1 MYIYDRREMV
11 DKFIFAL
18 IEGRYLV
25 HGQSILTLR
34 MEETRRRFCALYA
47 KRVCHFVIYPLC
59 FN

>member
-11 DKFIFAL
+11 DRFIFAH

-25 HGQSILTLR
+25 HGQSSLTLR
-34 MEETRRRFCALYA
+34 MEETRRFCALYA
-47 KRVCHFVIYPLC
+47 KRVRHSFIYPLC

>member
-11 DKFIFAL
+11 DRFIFAR

-25 HGQSILTLR
+25 QGQSSLTLR

-47 KRVCHFVIYPLC
+47 KRVRHSFIYPLC